1 MNKTWIKA
9 ALVRAIKTM
18 AQSAIGVI
26 GAAAAFGD
34 VNWPMVL
41 SAAVVA
47 GIVSILTSIEGLPE
61 VTLASIT
68 NNTKAVGLSYEQDKK
83 GENQSE

>member
-1 MNKTWIKA
+1 MKQNWKLWVKA
-9 ALVRAIKTM
+9 ASIRALKTM

-26 GAAAAFGD
+26 GAASAFGE

-61 VTLASIT
+61 VSQAGDQT
-68 NNTKAVGLSYEQDKK
+68 
-83 GENQSE
+83 

>member
-1 MNKTWIKA
+1 MLCGNKEVIFVSEKSKKWLKA
-9 ALVRAIKTM
+9 AAVRAIKTM

-61 VTLASIT
+61 VAQ
-68 NNTKAVGLSYEQDKK
+68 G
-83 GENQSE
+83 GEGA

>member
-1 MNKTWIKA
+1 MKQNWKLWVKA
-9 ALVRAIKTM
+9 ASIRALKTM

-26 GAAAAFGD
+26 GAAAAFGE

-61 VTLASIT
+61 VSRAGDQT
-68 NNTKAVGLSYEQDKK
+68 
-83 GENQSE
+83 

>member
-1 MNKTWIKA
+1 MKQNWKLWVKA
-9 ALVRAIKTM
+9 ASIRALKTM

-26 GAAAAFGD
+26 GAAAAFGE

-61 VTLASIT
+61 VSQAGDQT
-68 NNTKAVGLSYEQDKK
+68 
-83 GENQSE
+83 

>member
-1 MNKTWIKA
+1 MLCGKKEVIFVSEKSKKWLKA
-9 ALVRAIKTM
+9 AAVRAIKTM
-18 AQSAIGVI
+18 AQSAIVVI

-61 VTLASIT
+61 VAQ
-68 NNTKAVGLSYEQDKK
+68 G
-83 GENQSE
+83 GEGA

>member
-1 MNKTWIKA
+1 MLCGKKEVIFVSEKSKKWLKA
-9 ALVRAIKTM
+9 AAVRAIKPM

-26 GAAAAFGD
+26 GAAAAFGA

-61 VTLASIT
+61 VAQ
-68 NNTKAVGLSYEQDKK
+68 G
-83 GENQSE
+83 GEGA